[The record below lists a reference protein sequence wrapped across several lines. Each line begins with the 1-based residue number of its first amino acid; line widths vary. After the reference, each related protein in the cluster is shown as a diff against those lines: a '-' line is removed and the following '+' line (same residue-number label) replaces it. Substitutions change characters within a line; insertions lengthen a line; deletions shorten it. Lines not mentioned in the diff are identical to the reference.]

1 MLLLLPSLLL
11 LPVAS
16 QGLIDVKGHE
26 LAELAVDALLLD
38 DLVYVMVALRLR
50 VKVCAMALVFAVPGI
65 VL

>member
-50 VKVCAMALVFAVPGI
+50 VEVCAMALVFAVPGI